1 MFFTEDALGW
11 FFSIQFF
18 DVHQQVG
25 KPGPAVRAVPRLFDP
40 FDSTDLRLYSHLDGP
55 PINKNEVTSVQ
66 ICQGG
71 GGRANE
77 QIQRLEGIKELM
89 TNVDEGREVVK
100 NTPKLGDI
108 IQGVFSH
115 WYPP

>member
-1 MFFTEDALGW
+1 MV
-11 FFSIQFF
+11 FSIQFF

-25 KPGPAVRAVPRLFDP
+25 KLGPAERAVTRLFDP

-108 IQGVFSH
+108 IQGVCSH
-115 WYPP
+115 WYLP